1 MAREGLGSGPDG
13 AVHGPAGARPVPTA
27 VAVVIPAKDEA
38 DRIADT
44 VRAAASLPHVE
55 FVVVVD
61 DGSADGTGAA
71 AEAAGAQVV
80 RHAANRGKAAAMSTG
95 AARAAAAD
103 PPGRPR
109 ALLFIDADLG
119 ASAAAL
125 APLIAPVLAGE
136 ADLTVAN
143 IPQANSSRGGG
154 RAVRLARR
162 EIERA
167 TGVTVNQ
174 PLNGMRCLTRE
185 AFGVALP
192 LAPGWGVEVG
202 LLLAVLRAGL
212 RVREIPVEFTHR
224 VSGTDWRGRAHR
236 ARQLRDIARVVL
248 RSRLRERRGS
258 RAGGGDRGPGGRPP
272 A

>member
-1 MAREGLGSGPDG
+1 MARPE
-13 AVHGPAGARPVPTA
+13 T
-27 VAVVIPAKDEA
+27 VAAVIPAKDEA
-38 DRIADT
+38 DRVAAT
-44 VRAAASLPHVE
+44 VRAAFGLPHVE
-55 FVVVVD
+55 VVVVVD
-61 DGSADGTGAA
+61 DGSSDDTAA
-71 AEAAGAQVV
+71 AAAVAGADVV
-80 RHAANRGKAAAMSTG
+80 RHAVNRGKSAAMTTG
-95 AARAAAAD
+95 AERVAAAD
-103 PPGRPR
+103 APGRPR
-109 ALLFIDADLG
+109 ALLFVDADLG

-143 IPQANSSRGGG
+143 IPRANSSRGGG

-167 TGVTVNQ
+167 TGVSVNQ

-258 RAGGGDRGPGGRPP
+258 RVGGGDRGPGGRTP